1 MLISPAFA
9 QAAGDAAPAGGM
21 LVQLLPFV
29 VLIGIFYFLLIRP
42 QQKRAKEH
50 REMVNNVRRGDVVV
64 TAGGLIGKVTK
75 VVDDS
80 EAEVELAEGV
90 RVRVVKATLAD
101 VRSKTEPASPKAS
114 NDK

>member
-9 QAAGDAAPAGGM
+9 QAAGAGGAAGGLM
-21 LVQLLPFV
+21 SFLPFV
-29 VLIGIFYFLLIRP
+29 AIIVVFYFFLIRP

-64 TAGGLIGKVTK
+64 TSGGIIGKITK
-75 VVDDS
+75 VIDDS
-80 EAEVELAEGV
+80 EAEIEITEGV
-90 RVRVVKATLAD
+90 RVRVLRTTLAD